1 MPELIRDGVT
11 GFLAHDED
19 EMACAVTRIPELS
32 RSTCRKEAENRFSTD
47 QMVEAYLDT
56 ARALIAEKQM
66 SSRKAEL
73 LAVSTQ
79 LFRK

>member
-19 EMACAVTRIPELS
+19 EMAGAVTRTPELS